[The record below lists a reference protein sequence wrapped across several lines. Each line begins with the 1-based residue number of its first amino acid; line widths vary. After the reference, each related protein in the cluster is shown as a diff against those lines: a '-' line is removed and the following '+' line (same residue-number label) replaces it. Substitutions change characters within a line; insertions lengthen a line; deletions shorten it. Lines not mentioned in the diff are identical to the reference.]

1 MAKTKYGKHLT
12 KAPFQLDR
20 GGKGLHVLYFVA
32 DKYGIKATWVLLPV
46 TTPSTGES
54 LPTHSHDF
62 FQFISWFGANPEN
75 IGEFEAEEYIC
86 LGAEQEKHI
95 VNTPT
100 VQILPPGTPHCPGG
114 WLKVD
119 KPIYHMD
126 VFFSNDYVKKDT
138 PIPDVPGRREPGT
151 RYSKNFVPANI
162 APAVFGPPVP
172 TFHFSTAEYGVDA
185 GWIVVPVLEPRM
197 FQKEPHKHDFHQ
209 FFCFLGSDPEDIR
222 KFDAEIEV
230 YLGEEGEKHV
240 ITTPTV
246 LHVPPGLMHCPME
259 YKRVGK
265 PVIHLDVFFAPRY
278 ERIPASR

>member
-1 MAKTKYGKHLT
+1 MVNTKYGQHLIA
-12 KAPFQLDR
+12 APFQPDK
-20 GGKGLHVLYFVA
+20 GGTGLHVLYFTA
-32 DKYGIKATWVLLPV
+32 TEYGVKATWVLLPV
-46 TTPSTGES
+46 IKASTGEG

-86 LGAEQEKHI
+86 LGEEQERHI

-114 WLKVD
+114 WLKVE
-119 KPIYHMD
+119 KPIYHLD
-126 VFFSNDYVKKDT
+126 VFFASDWVKNDTV
-138 PIPDVPGRREPGT
+138 IPHLTDRQKPGT
-151 RYSKNFVPANI
+151 KYNKHFVPAEI
-162 APAVFGPPVP
+162 GPGRQGPPVP
-172 TFHFSTAEYGVDA
+172 TFHFAAAEYGIDA
-185 GWIVVPVLEPRM
+185 GWIVVPVLAPRM
-197 FQKEPHKHDFHQ
+197 FMDKPHRHDFHQ

-230 YLGEEGEKHV
+230 CLGEEGEKHV

-246 LHVPPGLMHCPME
+246 LHIPPGLMHCPME
-259 YKRVGK
+259 YKRVTQ
-265 PVIHLDVFFAPRY
+265 PVIHLDVFFAPKY